1 MHYGQNYE
9 DAAKMYDYVIPMEYS
24 DDYGMDSQWT
34 VNLAENAVAAGNTVI
49 VGIQA
54 YTPATSESVMSN
66 VLAVSEQMDNKVIQ
80 GICLFRSGTFN
91 CAKVTA
97 DDEGLLKVD
106 LLNQTEEFNIQTV
119 SIELPKNL
127 NISDIQVGEPLK
139 EKVEIL
145 TKDNTVELKFTN
157 GGFSVFSP
165 ISLYIRA
172 EGMLSE
178 PIFVRMLGDD
188 GADIATYQTFVADSV
203 VFPE

>member
-1 MHYGQNYE
+1 M
-9 DAAKMYDYVIPMEYS
+9 
-24 DDYGMDSQWT
+24 
-34 VNLAENAVAAGNTVI
+34 
-49 VGIQA
+49 
-54 YTPATSESVMSN
+54 
-66 VLAVSEQMDNKVIQ
+66 
-80 GICLFRSGTFN
+80 
-91 CAKVTA
+91 
-97 DDEGLLKVD
+97 
-106 LLNQTEEFNIQTV
+106 

-188 GADIATYQTFVADSV
+188 GADITTYQTFVADSV